1 MRVAIATVAAMLIFA
16 SMAFAAEQTKDTYKA
31 EVEPICQ
38 ANKSASDKYL
48 KPVKGLVKADK
59 LKQASED
66 FTKAAKALEGTQK
79 KLAAV
84 PPPTTDSATI
94 SKWLSGIKGEVSL
107 MKTIATKLKK
117 GQKGPASSLSVKL
130 SHNADATNALVF
142 SYSFNY
148 CKIDPSK
155 YS

>member
-1 MRVAIATVAAMLIFA
+1 MRVAIATVAAVLIFA
-16 SMAFAAEQTKDTYKA
+16 SMAFAAQTKETYKTA
-31 EVEPICQ
+31 VEPICK
-38 ANKSASDKYL
+38 ANKAKSDKYL
-48 KPVKGLVKADK
+48 KPVKGLVKSDK

-66 FTKAAKALEGTQK
+66 FTKAAKALEETQK

-84 PPPTTDSATI
+84 PAPETDTATI
-94 SKWLSGIKGEVSL
+94 SKWLSGIKGEISL
-107 MKTIATKLKK
+107 MKTIATKLNK

-155 YS
+155 YT